1 MKNFSF
7 KLVDDD
13 SVIVLIAF
21 IDDRYRLRL
30 ALDTAASHT
39 TIDSNILFM
48 LEYEL
53 KNAIGE
59 VEVETSNGIIIVEEY
74 NLGKLSS
81 INIEKTDFVVQVYDF
96 LAHGVTS
103 DYDGVLG
110 LDFFK
115 NRKICIDFEKSILS
129 VK

>member
-1 MKNFSF
+1 MKNFPF

-21 IDDRYRLRL
+21 IDDHYRLRL

-48 LEYEL
+48 LGYEL

-59 VEVETSNGIIIVEEY
+59 VEVETSNGIILVEEY

-110 LDFFK
+110 LDFLK
-115 NRKICIDFEKSILS
+115 NRKICIDFESFILS